1 MKSYES
7 PRFSGIS
14 GLKPTAQPAPQR
26 AHQSEVRRVLA
37 APRLQ
42 AKLTIGSPGD
52 EYEREADRVAEQVT
66 RRAAVDVSDVSSSPP
81 PRVQRA
87 CSCGGTC
94 SKCQERSE
102 EEPTLRRSP
111 DGPAPSEAPR
121 SVQETLRSSGRPLER
136 SLRERLEP
144 RFGADFSGVR
154 VHTDSPS
161 ARDVSALAYTVGR
174 DVVFAPGQYAPGTAQ
189 GDRLIAHELTHV
201 VQQGTAGGPAGR
213 IQRRWAKPAASE
225 CDDIKDKWLE
235 RVVVEQE
242 TPQTVNLHWSDG
254 TIESDKCST
263 GKGSCCVDPA
273 TPDGT
278 TCTAERSRTSG
289 TDCTPITQGT
299 GYPIQHRDLDHKGI
313 KHWSEFVPGRAIAL
327 HEYWPVDGTPL
338 SHGCVRLEP
347 DTARKIF
354 CGAKQ
359 NQTMVQ
365 VRGFARPKCDHSTLI
380 DEWRGDF
387 ETAGKKPDGEDKGNI
402 LETRRMLRESMGVDD
417 KELQKTIKD
426 LELPEPYTLLE
437 PAEEKKLSGR
447 VAAKIPRCKGT
458 GPRPTV
464 EEARGVEPPLSGGTP
479 APMKILKASG
489 FDGLSVPFQ
498 AALSGAG
505 NAAGAMKIVREHGS
519 KLWEKAVKRAQGASA
534 DQDDRPLYW
543 ARLDMARALRQWQ
556 PAAFA
561 LTTAKRDD
569 LLAEFERASRGMLD
583 AGFDKKKKGKRVLVS
598 GFDPFGLETSVDR
611 GNPSGAAV
619 LALDGQTISSGG
631 GVDAEVQSVIFPVR
645 FADFDAGAVESFFQP
660 YLTGKTPVDMIV
672 TISQGGS
679 KDFEVEKFAGRR
691 RSTEATDNLGV
702 LSGGTPSSPL
712 VPKGVGA
719 GSEFLETSLPSKE
732 MLGGSGKA
740 KVVFDKTKTQ
750 LPGGEA
756 VEGSG
761 GGYLSNEIFYR
772 TALLRSDSGSTV
784 PYGHL
789 HTPFLSP
796 PGKSASAYATARD
809 AMVSQVRE
817 ILKAALP
824 AI

>member
-1 MKSYES
+1 MLTFDRK
-7 PRFSGIS
+7 PRARSGQEPAS
-14 GLKPTAQPAPQR
+14 VLPAPRR
-26 AHQSEVRRVLA
+26 AEIRQALT

-42 AKLTIGSPGD
+42 TKLAIGRPD
-52 EYEREADRVAEQVT
+52 DAYEREADRVAEQVT
-66 RRAAVDVSDVSSSPP
+66 RGTRADVSASAP
-81 PRVQRA
+81 PRVQR

-94 SKCQERSE
+94 AKCQEE
-102 EEPTLRRSP
+102 ETLRRSP
-111 DGPAPSEAPR
+111 DGPTPSEAPR
-121 SVQETLRSSGRPLER
+121 SVHETLRSPGRPLER

-144 RFGADFSGVR
+144 RFGADFGGVR
-154 VHTDSPS
+154 IHTDSPS
-161 ARDVSALAYTVGR
+161 ARDVSALAYTVGK

-201 VQQGTAGGPAGR
+201 VQQGTAGGPAQR
-213 IQRRWAKPAASE
+213 VQRRWDKPDGNE

-254 TIESDKCST
+254 SIESDKCST
-263 GKGSCCVDPA
+263 GKGSCCVDPS

-278 TCTAERSRTSG
+278 TCTAERSRKTG
-289 TDCTPITQGT
+289 TDCTPITDGK
-299 GYPIQHRDLDHKGI
+299 GYPIQHRDLNHKGI
-313 KHWSEFVPGRAIAL
+313 KHWNEFVPSRAIAL

-365 VRGFARPKCDHSTLI
+365 VRGFARPKCDHPTLI
-380 DEWRGDF
+380 DEWQGDF
-387 ETAGKKPDGEDKGNI
+387 ETAGKKADGEEKGHI
-402 LETRRMLRESMGVDD
+402 LETRRLLRESMGVDD

-426 LELPEPYTLLE
+426 LELPEPYTMLE
-437 PAEEKKLSGR
+437 KKEEKKLRGR

-458 GPRPTV
+458 GPLPTA
-464 EEARGVEPPLSGGTP
+464 EEKRGVEPPGSGGAP
-479 APMKILKASG
+479 EPMKILKASK
-489 FDGLSVPFQ
+489 FDELVVPFQ
-498 AALSGAG
+498 TALAGTG
-505 NAAGAMKIVREHGS
+505 NAAAALKVVREHGR
-519 KLWEKAVKRAQGASA
+519 KLWEKAVKRAQGTSA

-556 PAAFA
+556 PTAFKLTAAKQA
-561 LTTAKRDD
+561 D
-569 LLAEFERASRGMLD
+569 LVAEFERASRGMQGAAFD
-583 AGFDKKKKGKRVLVS
+583 AKSKAKRVLVS
-598 GFDPFGLETSVDR
+598 GFDPFGLETSVNR

-619 LALDGQTISSGG
+619 LALDGQTISGG
-631 GVDAEVQSVIFPVR
+631 GVDARVESVIFPVR
-645 FADFDAGAVESFFQP
+645 FADFDARMVETFFQP
-660 YLTGKTPVDMIV
+660 YLTGKTKADMIV

-712 VPKGVGA
+712 VPA
-719 GSEFLETSLPSKE
+719 GLGTGPEILETSLPSKE
-732 MLGGSGKA
+732 MLTGSGKA
-740 KVVFDKTKTQ
+740 KVGLDKTKVQ
-750 LPGGEA
+750 LSGGEA

-789 HTPFLSP
+789 HTPYLDA
-796 PGKSASAYATARD
+796 PGKSASAYTTARD
-809 AMVSQVRE
+809 AIVSQVRE